1 MYRLL
6 LYSIITSLAFSAN
19 DVRFT
24 DGQSRCTLR
33 ECMCEVRPSPPSNSH
48 REEGLSRRL
57 SVYFEEGS
65 HQVRESDKI
74 RIRNFFSSNGRV
86 AYSVIGY
93 TDGCG
98 TTGDNNLLA
107 SNRAK
112 EIRHFAPSGVVPR
125 LISGGEVSSGHSG
138 EARRVDIIAQSSRM
152 VTREIEKVPAD
163 FYLIDASGSMWNGHA
178 RWSDVVS
185 ASVKPN
191 SRIFLSMVSG
201 CRNNQTI
208 GSVIPRGGT
217 EIWYSYWKLL
227 EKMAPGQTLLVVSDF
242 ESTYPL
248 TQRERSFI
256 LQRVRER
263 GVLVRTIQL

>member
-1 MYRLL
+1 
-6 LYSIITSLAFSAN
+6 
-19 DVRFT
+19 
-24 DGQSRCTLR
+24 
-33 ECMCEVRPSPPSNSH
+33 
-48 REEGLSRRL
+48 
-57 SVYFEEGS
+57 
-65 HQVRESDKI
+65 
-74 RIRNFFSSNGRV
+74 
-86 AYSVIGY
+86 
-93 TDGCG
+93 
-98 TTGDNNLLA
+98 
-107 SNRAK
+107 
-112 EIRHFAPSGVVPR
+112 
-125 LISGGEVSSGHSG
+125 
-138 EARRVDIIAQSSRM
+138 M

-178 RWSDVVS
+178 QWSDVVS

-217 EIWYSYWKLL
+217 EIWYSYWKIL